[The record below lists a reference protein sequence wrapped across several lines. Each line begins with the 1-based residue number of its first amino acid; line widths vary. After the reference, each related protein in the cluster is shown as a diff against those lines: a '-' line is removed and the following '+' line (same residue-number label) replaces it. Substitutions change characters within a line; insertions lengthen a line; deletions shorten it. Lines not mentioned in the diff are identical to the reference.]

1 MARAAAAVAVL
12 VLVIAAAVQAAPA
25 AQKITSLP
33 GLSTPINFTQ
43 YAGYINVDAK
53 SNRNLFYWFVESQR
67 NPAKDPLLLW
77 MNGGPG
83 ARSPVPSMPSEPR
96 SPAPLLSLC
105 YRLHVL

>member
-1 MARAAAAVAVL
+1 MAWAQVLLLLVTVGAVF
-12 VLVIAAAVQAAPA
+12 AAPA
-25 AQKITSLP
+25 ANKIASLP
-33 GLSTPINFTQ
+33 GLGMINFTQ

-83 ARSPVPSMPSEPR
+83 I
-96 SPAPLLSLC
+96 LQI
-105 YRLHVL
+105 